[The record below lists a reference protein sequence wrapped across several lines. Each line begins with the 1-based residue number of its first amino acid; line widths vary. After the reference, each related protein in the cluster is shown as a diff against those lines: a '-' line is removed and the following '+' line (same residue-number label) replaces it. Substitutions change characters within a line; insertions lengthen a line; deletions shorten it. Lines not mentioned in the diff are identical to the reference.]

1 MKTGCGI
8 LVLIFLLSF
17 RIAWGQKEINSVLD
31 KKITLEIRNEPII
44 SILDKISAQTK
55 VFFSYDATLIEADKI
70 TNLSVVDKT
79 IQESLDS
86 LFASRFVYKTIGDQ
100 IIIALP
106 EADENSGNEPIDSNL
121 KPPVISF
128 KGRVF
133 DGDRKEV
140 LPFTNI
146 SILGSNIGTLS
157 NSDGDFELKIPAS
170 MQQDTI
176 IVSCLGFRQYSKP
189 ISEIKEEK
197 YSIYLHPTTFQLKEI
212 KVTGINP
219 QEIVSRILSK
229 INLNYPQH
237 SEIMTAFYREV
248 LQQDGKYIDVAEAV
262 LEIKKAMYGNEY
274 DEDKVKCVKGR
285 KNENVQP
292 FRFVDFKIQG
302 GPYYITMLDVVKT
315 LDSFLDP
322 EFREF
327 YKYSLDDIVERD
339 NRTLYV
345 LGFKPREKVDYP
357 CYQGKLF
364 VDMSTFALVQADF
377 SLSRAGLKFAHSS
390 LIKKKPKD
398 FYVRPIDVDYK
409 VSYRRSE
416 NQWHLNHAQAS
427 IKFKVKSKEDR
438 VNSTFHSTSDLL
450 IADIRP
456 DDGTHFK
463 RDELFNPKDIFTEI
477 ITNYDEGFW
486 GNYNT
491 IKPSEDLRN
500 ALQKYSL
507 ENDTLFNI
515 NEKEKRVLINNN
527 HPK

>member
-1 MKTGCGI
+1 MKPGCGI
-8 LVLIFLLSF
+8 FVMIFLLSF

-44 SILDKISAQTK
+44 SILDQISEQTK
-55 VFFSYDATLIEADKI
+55 VFFSYDASLIEADKV
-70 TNLSVVDKT
+70 TSLTVTDKT

-86 LFASRFVYKTIGDQ
+86 LFSSRFIYKSIGDQ
-100 IIIALP
+100 IIISLP
-106 EADENSGNEPIDSNL
+106 EKSISELTDL
-121 KPPVISF
+121 KLKLPFISF

-133 DGDRKEV
+133 DDDQKEA

-146 SILGSNIGTLS
+146 SILRSNIGTLS
-157 NSDGDFELKIPAS
+157 NSDGDFELKIPAT
-170 MQQDTI
+170 MQEDSI
-176 IVSCLGFRQYSKP
+176 VVSCIGYRQYSKP
-189 ISEIKEEK
+189 INDIVDQK
-197 YSIYLHPTTFQLKEI
+197 YNIYLHPTTFQLKEI

-219 QEIVSRILSK
+219 QEIVNRILSK

-248 LQQDGKYIDVAEAV
+248 LKQDSKYIDVAEAV
-262 LEIKKAMYGNEY
+262 LEIKKAVYGNEF
-274 DEDKVKCVKGR
+274 DQDKVKVVKGR
-285 KNENVQP
+285 KNENVQA
-292 FRFVDFKIQG
+292 FQFVDFKIQG

-427 IKFKVKSKEDR
+427 IRFKVKSKENK

-450 IADIRP
+450 IADIKP

-477 ITNYDEGFW
+477 ITNYDEDFW
-486 GNYNT
+486 EDYNT
-491 IKPSEDLRN
+491 IQPSEDLRN
-500 ALQKYSL
+500 ALKKYSL

-515 NEKEKRVLINNN
+515 NENEQRVLKNN
-527 HPK
+527 HSK